1 MKPVQ
6 FQPSLLSNPGAYD
19 SKEGN
24 IAALGAVRTL
34 VTGNRVIKTFQG
46 VLSVASTV
54 IYEASVKYD
63 RAQNWS
69 NTPTSVFGVN
79 TKAAIAFYL
88 LALLADANSNFRSYA
103 ITTAEAFGVKARTE
117 AESDP
122 EQIAAKAKAVGSD
135 IAAAYARSLISPGV
149 SHEEVSRWARYF
161 SSIFEYSFNEEM
173 IRLEQER
180 TFGTNVQYAIEETKS
195 GLHQAVDA
203 ANQARDTGRTL
214 AFSALVLPFVPSIV
228 TAMGAVS
235 ILGFIVYRRKNRKNR
250 KNKKKSQEVYDD

>member
-6 FQPSLLSNPGAYD
+6 FQPSLLSNPGASD
-19 SKEGN
+19 SRQGN
-24 IAALGAVRTL
+24 IAALGAVRRM
-34 VTGNRVIKTFQG
+34 VKENIVIKTFQG
-46 VLSVASTV
+46 VLSAASTA
-54 IYEASVKYD
+54 IYQASVEDD

-103 ITTAEAFGVKARTE
+103 ITTAEAFGVKAHTE

-122 EQIAAKAKAVGSD
+122 AEIAAKAKAVGSD

-161 SSIFEYSFNEEM
+161 SSIFEYSFNEEL
-173 IRLEQER
+173 IRREQNRTYGIHRQNALEK
-180 TFGTNVQYAIEETKS
+180 IESEA
-195 GLHQAVDA
+195 HQAGEA
-203 ANQARDTGRTL
+203 LNQARDTGRTL